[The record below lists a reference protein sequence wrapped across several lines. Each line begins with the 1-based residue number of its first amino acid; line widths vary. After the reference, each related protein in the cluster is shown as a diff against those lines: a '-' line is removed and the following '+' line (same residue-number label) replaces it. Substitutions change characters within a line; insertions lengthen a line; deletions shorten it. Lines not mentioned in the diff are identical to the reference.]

1 MIGEITD
8 NIINGLMS
16 RFAKFRDKDQLQA
29 IREII
34 VKELCNYDIKRRETA
49 VVIHDKTDINIV
61 ARFFLAKT
69 TSGLSPKSITYY
81 KTILERCLPQLGK
94 KLNDVGA
101 DDIRVYLAKRRLNG
115 VSNTTLD
122 NERRV
127 LSSFFSFA
135 QAEGLIDHDPM
146 KRVEK
151 VKVAKQQKKPFTE
164 EEMERLRFAANT
176 DRDKAIIEFLYSTG
190 CRVSEASSVNI
201 RDIDFDQREVIVLGK
216 GNKERKVFLSYRCI
230 ACLKKYLSQRNDDS
244 PALFVTSEKAKN
256 LGINE
261 ITRIKSSGIETM
273 IRNTGRR
280 AGIEKAHP
288 HRIRRTTATLAL
300 RRGMPIEQV
309 SKMLGHEDL
318 KTTTIYAS
326 SSMDEVKQSH
336 DKFLI

>member
-81 KTILERCLPQLGK
+81 KTILERSLPQLGK

-176 DRDKAIIEFLYSTG
+176 DRDKAIIEFLLQSPLSLQDNTCTQVHEPCWQCHLVNLTDRLQPLPERPCYP
-190 CRVSEASSVNI
+190 CRSCH
-201 RDIDFDQREVIVLGK
+201 Q
-216 GNKERKVFLSYRCI
+216 
-230 ACLKKYLSQRNDDS
+230 
-244 PALFVTSEKAKN
+244 
-256 LGINE
+256 
-261 ITRIKSSGIETM
+261 
-273 IRNTGRR
+273 
-280 AGIEKAHP
+280 
-288 HRIRRTTATLAL
+288 
-300 RRGMPIEQV
+300 
-309 SKMLGHEDL
+309 
-318 KTTTIYAS
+318 
-326 SSMDEVKQSH
+326 
-336 DKFLI
+336 